1 MQKVFEDS
9 KQQIIHPDSL
19 GPFENSSRFPIDPHQ
34 HLPALNSGLPSHL
47 PSHLGPF
54 LAFSMVN
61 LLSLPNSLLPLLL
74 PPPLFPKDAISCLC
88 YGIGYYNSL
97 LTCSYPSLE
106 WDLPESKEFCVI
118 YTFLYFQGLDECLVC
133 FRSSINIC

>member
-1 MQKVFEDS
+1 MKTL
-9 KQQIIHPDSL
+9 PDFL
-19 GPFENSSRFPIDPHQ
+19 LIPISTFQ
-34 HLPALNSGLPSHL
+34 LFNSGLPLHL
-47 PSHLGPF
+47 PSRLGPF

-88 YGIGYYNSL
+88 YSIGYYNSL

-106 WDLPESKEFCVI
+106 CDLPESKEFCVI
-118 YTFLYFQGLDECLVC
+118 YTFLYFQGLGECLVC
-133 FRSSINIC
+133 FRGSINICWMINAKLNI